1 LLSINFRKL
10 FRGDSKILLSFFFL
24 FLTVNLVTAQ
34 VHAFPY
40 RLSQQKKSDAAKGV
54 PSIYHPAAQAR
65 HYKEIS
71 RYVVLSDGT
80 KVAVEIY
87 LPEPLKPGEKLPTMF
102 EQSRYWRVVDLKF
115 PFNKIYA
122 RPLSLYRWE
131 FITHGYAWVAIDT
144 RGAGA
149 SFGSQPWEFSPL
161 HVADSKEIMDWIVA
175 QPWSNGKIATIGHS
189 YSGNLAEFALLNKHP
204 AVKAAAILSSSFDLY
219 TDILRPGGIPL
230 QPFFHEWEDFT
241 KQFDQNQIPGNLSK
255 YKPLMKKIKPVE
267 GDKNREQ
274 LRQALIEHKD
284 NAALNVLDK
293 INFRD
298 DKVFQIALSDGQKPT
313 PLIDRCLSMLKER
326 LGQDALDKGIE
337 VVSPTGY
344 WQEIDKMNVP
354 MYFGSGWEEGTNAN
368 AAIKRFMNYTVPG
381 DKLIL
386 GPWDHNL
393 FNISPFTR
401 GGLTRFRLDR
411 ELLKFFDCHLK
422 GETAGIA
429 NDKPVHY
436 YTLGEEKWHG
446 CDKWPPPNKP
456 MTLFLASNHQLS
468 AATGGTAGGDVYRID
483 PQAETGHDGRWDCLM
498 GNVLLRPYPQR
509 KAQDKRLLVYDS
521 QPLTESRSIAGH
533 PAIKVFLKP
542 NGDDCTLF
550 AYLEDVTPTGAVHYV
565 TEGQLLCGNRLVATE
580 QHQPYKTVLPTRSF
594 LAKDYRPLAPNEVT
608 PIDLELLPIA
618 YQFKKGHRI
627 RLSLAGVD
635 KAHFIAPPF
644 AHLST
649 QFEVRWGAQSPSEL
663 SLPIDENKM

>member
-1 LLSINFRKL
+1 M
-10 FRGDSKILLSFFFL
+10 
-24 FLTVNLVTAQ
+24 
-34 VHAFPY
+34 
-40 RLSQQKKSDAAKGV
+40 KSDGAKGV
-54 PSIYHPAAQAR
+54 PSVYHPAAQTH
-65 HYKEIS
+65 HYKQTS
-71 RYVVLSDGT
+71 QYVVLSDGT
-80 KVAVEIY
+80 KVAVEVY
-87 LPEPLKPGEKLPTMF
+87 LPQPLKPGEKLPTMF

-115 PFNKIYA
+115 PFNKLYP

-175 QPWSNGKIATIGHS
+175 QPWSNGKIATVGHS
-189 YSGNLAEFALLNKHP
+189 YSGNLAEFALLNRHP

-255 YKPLMKKIKPVE
+255 YKPLMKKIKPIE
-267 GDKNREQ
+267 ADKNRDQ
-274 LRQALIEHKD
+274 LRLALKEHEH
-284 NAALNVLDK
+284 NSALNVLDK

-298 DKVFQIALSDGQKPT
+298 DQVFKIALDDGQKPT
-313 PLIDRCLSMLKER
+313 PLVDRCLSLLRER
-326 LGQDALDKGIE
+326 LGQDALAKGIE

-344 WQEIDKMNVP
+344 WQEIDKTKVP

-368 AAIKRFMNYTVPG
+368 AAIKRFMNYTVAG

-393 FNISPFTR
+393 FNISPYTR

-411 ELLKFFDCHLK
+411 ELLKFFDCYLK
-422 GETAGIA
+422 GDTAAIA
-429 NDKPVHY
+429 NDKAVHY
-436 YTLGEEKWHG
+436 YTMGEEKWHG
-446 CDKWPPPNKP
+446 SDSWPPPNKP
-456 MTLFLASNHQLS
+456 LTLFLAANHQLKEVGS
-468 AATGGTAGGDVYRID
+468 DTAGGDIYQVD
-483 PQAETGHDGRWDCLM
+483 PKAETGHDGRWDCLM

-509 KAQDKRLLVYDS
+509 KAQDKRLLVFDS
-521 QPLTESRSIAGH
+521 EPLAENESIAGH
-533 PAIKVFLKP
+533 PSIKVFLKP
-542 NGDDCTLF
+542 NGEDCTVF
-550 AYLEDVTPTGAVHYV
+550 AYLEDVTPGGAVHYV
-565 TEGQLLCGNRLVATE
+565 TEGQLLCGNRLSASYN
-580 QHQPYKTVLPTRSF
+580 QPYKTVLPTRSF
-594 LAKDYRPLAPNEVT
+594 LAKDYRPLTPDQVT

-635 KAHFIAPPF
+635 KDHFIAPPF

-649 QFEVRWGAQSPSEL
+649 QFEIRWGAESPSAL
-663 SLPIDENKM
+663 ILPIDENEMSVRGRRLSQDNK